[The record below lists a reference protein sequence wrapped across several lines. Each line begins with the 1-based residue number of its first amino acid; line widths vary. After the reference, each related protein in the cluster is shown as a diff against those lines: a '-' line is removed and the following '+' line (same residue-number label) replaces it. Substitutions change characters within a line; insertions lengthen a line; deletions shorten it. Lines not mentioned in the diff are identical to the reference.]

1 MQSTLS
7 FPPAQPW
14 TVQEVMTFDM
24 GLVTPLTHENGF
36 SYFQFVMSG
45 KIPKVIFN

>member
-1 MQSTLS
+1 MQSTLG
-7 FPPAQPW
+7 FPPAQSW
-14 TVQEVMTFDM
+14 NAQEVMTFDM